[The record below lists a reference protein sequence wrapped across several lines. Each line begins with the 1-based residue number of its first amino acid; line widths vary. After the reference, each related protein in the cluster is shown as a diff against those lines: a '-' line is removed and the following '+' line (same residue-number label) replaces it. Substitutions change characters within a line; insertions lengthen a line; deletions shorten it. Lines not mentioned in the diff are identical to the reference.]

1 MNVVLNTHS
10 QVESRIAV
18 VSSVNYVPSV
28 CVCVCVCVCVSL
40 LIFRNGKMR
49 LMHWL
54 RSSILHVICLHE
66 I

>member
-28 CVCVCVCVCVSL
+28 CVCVCVFLAISL
-40 LIFRNGKMR
+40 
-49 LMHWL
+49 
-54 RSSILHVICLHE
+54 
-66 I
+66 